1 MSAGE
6 SIQVTLMSCES
17 VGAIRIWHCQIII
30 MVILISVSSGPIM
43 DGLILR
49 VLMCPA
55 LGRQVS
61 SEDDH
66 MAIVLLVV
74 TNYATCGLV

>member
-30 MVILISVSSGPIM
+30 MVILISVSSRPIM
-43 DGLILR
+43 DGFVIR
-49 VLMCPA
+49 VLVGPA
-55 LGRQVS
+55 LAQR
-61 SEDDH
+61 
-66 MAIVLLVV
+66 
-74 TNYATCGLV
+74 